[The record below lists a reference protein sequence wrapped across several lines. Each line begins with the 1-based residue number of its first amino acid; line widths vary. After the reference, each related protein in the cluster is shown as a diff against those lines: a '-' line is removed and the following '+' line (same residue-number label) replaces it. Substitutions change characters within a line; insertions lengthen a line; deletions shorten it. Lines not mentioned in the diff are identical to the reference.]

1 MRLLGGFPEQG
12 CAWFRFAAIVILAQA
27 IALAQ
32 QPSHVASSY
41 TSGPDNGAVSN
52 GSYTNE
58 FLGFSYPVPDGWQV
72 ISDKATHL
80 NPGGLDGFILLT
92 VDPFAGRS
100 SADRMVLS
108 VVDARSLKATT
119 QHFVHIFAS
128 TPNDGPGGWELLRDP
143 FPVSIAGKE
152 FVRED
157 YKESFS
163 ERIVYKA
170 FVCTKLRGFF
180 VGWTMA
186 ARSAAELDS
195 SVNSLQRL
203 SFQKEDASPSS
214 KLDETPGTAPES
226 RTTGIVAG
234 ATGSVA
240 EGSNAL
246 RPLRM
251 RVSRGV
257 AQSLLL
263 KKIQP
268 IYPDDARRAGLQGD
282 VVLKALINT
291 NGDVKDL
298 TVVSGDSAFAPAA
311 LEAVKQWK
319 YRPYL
324 LNSQPVE
331 LETQITVSFQL
342 TAK

>member
-12 CAWFRFAAIVILAQA
+12 CAWFRFAAIVIVAQA
-27 IALAQ
+27 IGLAQ
-32 QPSHVASSY
+32 EPSHVASSY

-52 GSYTNE
+52 GTYTNE

-80 NPGGLDGFILLT
+80 NLGGLDGFILLT
-92 VDPFAGRS
+92 VDPFAGKP
-100 SADRMVLS
+100 SADQMVLS
-108 VVDARSLKATT
+108 AVDARSLKATT
-119 QHFVHIFAS
+119 QHFVHLFAS
-128 TPNDGPGGWELLRDP
+128 APNARPGGWELLRDP

-152 FVRED
+152 FFRED

-163 ERIVYKA
+163 GRIVYKA

-214 KLDETPGTAPES
+214 KLDEMTGTVPES
-226 RTTGIVAG
+226 RT
-234 ATGSVA
+234 TGSVA
-240 EGSNAL
+240 EGSDAV

-263 KKIQP
+263 KKVQP
-268 IYPDDARRAGLQGD
+268 IYPDDARRAGLQGG

-291 NGDVKDL
+291 NGDVKDP
-298 TVVSGDSAFAPAA
+298 TIVSGDSAFAPAA

-324 LNSQPVE
+324 LNGQPVE
-331 LETQITVSFQL
+331 LVTEITIAFQL
-342 TAK
+342 QTK